1 MQMIPPENI
10 TSWWWVRHAPVVGYD
25 GIIYGGQDVPA
36 DTSDRQAYES
46 LAKGLPDDAVWVTSH
61 LSRTHVTA
69 DAIREAGLSHGER
82 LIERD
87 LGEQNFGEWQD
98 KTYAEQDTD
107 WRTRFG
113 DDTLHKFWYC
123 PADFQPAG
131 GESFVDMIAR
141 VSDVIH
147 RLTKEHQGR
156 NIIAVAHG
164 GTIRAA
170 LALALGLEPDRAF
183 AFQTENL
190 STTRIDHAEGPG
202 TGGDWRVAFVN
213 KRAGNKAPPSRQVA

>member
-1 MQMIPPENI
+1 MQTTPLENI

-25 GIIYGGQDVPA
+25 GLIYGSQDVPA
-36 DTSDRQAYES
+36 DTSDEEAYQA
-46 LAKGLPDDAVWVTSH
+46 LATGLPKDALWVTSH

-69 DAIREAGLSHGER
+69 DAIGAAGLEHGER
-82 LIERD
+82 LVENG

-98 KTYAEQDTD
+98 KTYAEQDAD

-113 DDTLHKFWYC
+113 EHTMHKFWYC
-123 PADFQPAG
+123 PAEFRPEG
-131 GESFVDMIAR
+131 GESFVDMIER
-141 VSDVIH
+141 VSAVIH
-147 RLTKEHQGR
+147 RLTEAHQGR
-156 NIIAVAHG
+156 NIVAVAHG

-190 STTRIDHAEGPG
+190 STTRIDHVQGG
-202 TGGDWRVAFVN
+202 GSGGDWRVAFIN
-213 KRAGNKAPPSRQVA
+213 KRAGSKAPASRQIA